1 MKVSLISSIS
11 FKRKQCVGLVDLLDF
26 ANLDQFEE
34 IDLRIEH
41 AVFHDLSK
49 TQVYCLAENNG
60 LIVRFISCDLIDG
73 DPDRQRIDIWTE
85 RLDKK
90 YSLVY

>member
-11 FKRKQCVGLVDLLDF
+11 FKWKQCVGLVDLLDF

-34 IDLRIEH
+34 IDLLMENTLL
-41 AVFHDLSK
+41 HDLSK

-60 LIVRFISCDLIDG
+60 LIVRFISFDLIDG
-73 DPDRQRIDIWTE
+73 DQGCYLKSTT
-85 RLDKK
+85 
-90 YSLVY
+90 